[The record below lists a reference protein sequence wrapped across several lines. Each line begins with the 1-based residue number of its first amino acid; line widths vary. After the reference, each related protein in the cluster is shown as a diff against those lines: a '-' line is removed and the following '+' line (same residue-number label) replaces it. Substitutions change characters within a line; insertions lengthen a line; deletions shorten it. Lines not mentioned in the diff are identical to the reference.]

1 MVDFLR
7 RHFSMGNTAEVQAK
21 FDELKGVIYEMKQKP
36 GPLMPVMQKAQEIF
50 GSLPFEVQKFIA
62 EEMNIPMTDVYGVAT
77 FYSQFALEPK
87 GKHVIGVCM
96 GTVSYTHLTGI
107 GVGGTSILAIFV
119 VLCLVTLAS
128 LSLVSAQADYGLA
141 KKTAE
146 AAQEYYACLLYTSS
160 NNAGMEEAVEK
171 IIRALE
177 TI

>member
-1 MVDFLR
+1 
-7 RHFSMGNTAEVQAK
+7 MGNTAEVQAK

-96 GTVSYTHLTGI
+96 GTACYVKKAEGI
-107 GVGGTSILAIFV
+107 LNQLEDVYKRQLQDGCRRNFKNRGG
-119 VLCLVTLAS
+119 
-128 LSLVSAQADYGLA
+128 
-141 KKTAE
+141 
-146 AAQEYYACLLYTSS
+146 
-160 NNAGMEEAVEK
+160 
-171 IIRALE
+171 
-177 TI
+177 

>member
-62 EEMNIPMTDVYGVAT
+62 EEMNIPMTDVYGVTT

-96 GTVSYTHLTGI
+96 GTACYVKKAEGI
-107 GVGGTSILAIFV
+107 LNQLEEELQAEPGTTTPDGLFTLEATR
-119 VLCLVTLAS
+119 CLGCC
-128 LSLVSAQADYGLA
+128 GLA
-141 KKTAE
+141 PVIMIDDQVYGRLKPE
-146 AAQEYYACLLYTSS
+146 DISGILGLYK
-160 NNAGMEEAVEK
+160 NK
-171 IIRALE
+171 Q
-177 TI
+177 